1 MDGYD
6 GAYGDVVLN
15 YSFEPETVYRLT
27 VSILGG
33 GTVQLV
39 TTNDLFDQGGITIL
53 PGESGDFVSGSV
65 VTNIPVP
72 DANSQF
78 RAWSGDVSSTDNP
91 LVVVMT
97 GDMNI
102 TANFTNKAFTD
113 GFESGSLT
121 NNNLLWTNA
130 GTSGWFVQ
138 TNIVAV
144 GRYAIQSGAIGDNQ
158 SSSLILRTNFGVGT
172 ISFDYKVSSETNWD
186 FLQFY
191 VDTNLIQ
198 QWSGEAGW
206 ATYTFS
212 LTNVGPHTL
221 EWRYVKDASV
231 SDGLDAAFI
240 DDIHLPIPGFIDH
253 LLPRQSEFPE
263 LTGQA
268 GQKYVVQ
275 TSTDM
280 KNWQNISTN
289 FADTDGVIYVL
300 LPSNRTNQAQFYRAI
315 AP

>member
-1 MDGYD
+1 
-6 GAYGDVVLN
+6 
-15 YSFEPETVYRLT
+15 
-27 VSILGG
+27 
-33 GTVQLV
+33 V
-39 TTNDLFDQGGITIL
+39 TTNDLFNLGGITIL
-53 PGESGDFVSGSV
+53 TGESGDFVSGSV

-78 RAWSGDVSSTDNP
+78 DRWTGDVSSTDNP
-91 LVVVMT
+91 LIVVMAGNT
-97 GDMNI
+97 NI

-121 NNNLLWTNA
+121 NNNLLWMTASLTNNNFPGMTA
-130 GTSGWFVQ
+130 ATNGWFVQ

-144 GRYAIQSGAIGDNQ
+144 GRYALQSGAIGNNQ
-158 SSSLILRTNFGVGT
+158 SSSLILRTNFNVG
-172 ISFDYKVSSETNWD
+172 IGSFDYKVSSETNWD

-212 LTNVGPHTL
+212 LTTAGLHTL
-221 EWRYVKDASV
+221 EWRYVKDKTIS
-231 SDGLDAAFI
+231 SGLDAAFI

-253 LLPRQSEFPE
+253 LSPRQSQFPE

-289 FADTDGVIYVL
+289 SADTDGVIYVL